1 MESATFMVKDG
12 KGGPDLEVTV
22 EMASTGALLI
32 RPKGFGDANSV
43 NGFGT
48 PLVLENVGGTP
59 ILTVFDDIANE
70 SGVRID
76 LARASE
82 ECRDQRDGHFTQGGY

>member
-1 MESATFMVKDG
+1 MESATFKVKDN

-48 PLVLENVGGTP
+48 PIVLEVEYGTP
-59 ILTVFDDIANE
+59 ILTVFDDIATEN
-70 SGVRID
+70 GKRLD

-82 ECRDQRDGHFTQGGY
+82 ECREEG

>member
-1 MESATFMVKDG
+1 MESATFMVKDN

-22 EMASTGALLI
+22 EMAGSGALLI
-32 RPKGFGDANSV
+32 RPKGYGDANSV

-48 PLVLENVGGTP
+48 PIVLENVGGTP

-70 SGVRID
+70 SGVAID

-82 ECRDQRDGHFTQGGY
+82 ECREVGDGHFAQGGY